1 MSAGKGS
8 APRNCFSR
16 EYRDNWDQ
24 IFAQRRRGAEDRA
37 NLERQ
42 SFCRFCGAPDFTPA
56 KRYYLCGSGAHGQT
70 ERCCIY
76 QGALAEHH
84 KDFSW
89 KPKSC
94 TWPLNDEVLKV
105 LKYHLEII
113 GISPSAW
120 GFDHLKNYRLSTQPS
135 HRTVSPHP

>member
-8 APRNCFSR
+8 SPRSCFSQ
-16 EYRDNWDQ
+16 EYRENFDR
-24 IFAQRRRGAEDRA
+24 IFAPAKRA
-37 NLERQ
+37 KQQPSLERQ

-56 KRYYLCGSGAHGQT
+56 RKYYKCGSTAHGQM
-70 ERCCIY
+70 ERCQIY
-76 QGALAEHH
+76 QAALSEYH
-84 KDFSW
+84 KNFFW

-94 TWPLNDEVLKV
+94 TWPLSDGVLKV

-120 GFDHLKNYRLSTQPS
+120 GFDHLKTCRPSTQCSP
-135 HRTVSPHP
+135 RTVPPHP